1 MRAAA
6 LARLAALILFI
17 PAAAQA
23 ECMSDDGGVEI
34 AEGRLTVQRA
44 EDAAGREERPYI
56 LKLASPACLD
66 TADDD
71 DRVES
76 TMTIHV
82 FSTDAAVQ
90 AKIAKLTGKSVLVR
104 GKPFLAHT
112 AHHHAPIVMDVA
124 EIDEQ

>member
-6 LARLAALILFI
+6 FALFTALIFFN
-17 PAAAQA
+17 PVSAHA
-23 ECMSDDGGVEI
+23 ECMSDDGDAEI
-34 AEGRLTVQRA
+34 AEGRLVVESA

-90 AKIAKLTGKSVLVR
+90 ARIAKLTGKSVLVR
-104 GKPFLAHT
+104 GKPFPAHT

>member
-17 PAAAQA
+17 PAAAPA

-90 AKIAKLTGKSVLVR
+90 ARIAKLTGKRVLVR